1 MIRKLAVS
9 SALLLALAG
18 SAIAQSAAPA
28 NTETAPAASA
38 PAASAQAPATSAPA
52 PAASAPAADLA
63 GADDCLKSAFDLAT
77 QAEEK
82 KLSNEDLDKLE
93 DLLTKMENH
102 CDANELKEASLIGGD
117 IQSMIDAK

>member
-38 PAASAQAPATSAPA
+38 PAASAPA

-63 GADDCLKSAFDLAT
+63 SADDCLKSAFDLAT
-77 QAEEK
+77 RAEEK
-82 KLSNEDLDKLE
+82 KLTNEDLDKLE
-93 DLLTKMENH
+93 ELLTRMEGH
-102 CDANELKEASLIGGD
+102 CDANELREASLIGGD
-117 IQSMIDAK
+117 IKTMIDAK